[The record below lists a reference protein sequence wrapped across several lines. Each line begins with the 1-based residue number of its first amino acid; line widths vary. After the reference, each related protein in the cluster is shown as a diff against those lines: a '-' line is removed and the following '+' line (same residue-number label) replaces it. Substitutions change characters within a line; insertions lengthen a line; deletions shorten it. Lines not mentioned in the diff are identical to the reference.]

1 MDLRLSYWPGA
12 RLGDRTSSA
21 LRTPSTDEI
30 VGPAGYAAPQM
41 CGICGILATSPAF
54 DASDWT
60 VAAMRDTM
68 VHRGPDDGGVDSWLT
83 AGCRVAFGHRRLSIV
98 DLSPAGHNPMPNED
112 GTVWITFNGEI
123 YNHLAL
129 REELEAKGHRY
140 RSHCDTETIVH
151 LYEEEGP
158 RCVERLHGMFA
169 IAIWDTRR
177 RELFLARDRLGIKP
191 LYYAQPPGGF
201 VFGSEIKALL
211 AHPAISPEI
220 DEEAFFHYLT
230 FVSTPAPLTM
240 FKGICKLA
248 PAERMTV
255 RADGSVRSEIFWS
268 PMSPSATSEV
278 PDMTEDKLEARLL
291 ELLRASIEKRMMADV
306 PFGVFLSGGV
316 DSSTNVALMSELMT
330 DPVRTFSV
338 GFREHERY
346 NELEYAR
353 EISKRFGTE
362 HHEVIIDSDDLEAF
376 MPELIF
382 HQDEPIADWVCV
394 PLHFVSKLARE
405 SGTIVVQVG
414 EGSDELFHGYDNYI
428 EAVRFQRVWDGF
440 QHLPSPLRQG
450 AAWAA
455 AGLSQRTGRGEPQ
468 ASTLAEVARGRMPFW
483 GGAICYRGMLKDR
496 LLASNGR
503 VPPDSYDIVRRF
515 WEQAEHERPGS
526 DLLQKM
532 TYLELKQR
540 LAELLLMRVD
550 KMTMATSVEAR
561 VPFLDHEL
569 VEFAL
574 ALPPGMKVRNGTGKY
589 LLKRAVSRSL
599 LPEQIVYRKK
609 QGFGAPVAEW
619 FRGPLGSRAQDVIAR
634 SALGELDVL
643 DYAEVDRLWEQ
654 HRSGR
659 QNWAFQLWSLYN
671 VSAWYDYW
679 IAGRGDL

>member
-1 MDLRLSYWPGA
+1 
-12 RLGDRTSSA
+12 
-21 LRTPSTDEI
+21 
-30 VGPAGYAAPQM
+30 
-41 CGICGILATSPAF
+41 
-54 DASDWT
+54 
-60 VAAMRDTM
+60 
-68 VHRGPDDGGVDSWLT
+68 
-83 AGCRVAFGHRRLSIV
+83 
-98 DLSPAGHNPMPNED
+98 
-112 GTVWITFNGEI
+112 
-123 YNHLAL
+123 
-129 REELEAKGHRY
+129 
-140 RSHCDTETIVH
+140 
-151 LYEEEGP
+151 
-158 RCVERLHGMFA
+158 MFA
-169 IAIWDTRR
+169 FAIWDDTR

-191 LYYAQPPGGF
+191 LYYARPPGGF

-230 FVSTPAPLTM
+230 FVCTPAPLTM
-240 FKGICKLA
+240 FKGIYKLA

-255 RADGSVRSEIFWS
+255 RADGSVRSDTFWS
-268 PMSPSATSEV
+268 PMSANAAAAV
-278 PDMTEDKLEARLL
+278 ADLTEEELEDRLL
-291 ELLRASIEKRMMADV
+291 ELLRASIKKRMMADV

-338 GFREHERY
+338 GFREHEQY

-353 EISKRFGTE
+353 EISQRFGTD

-414 EGSDELFHGYDNYI
+414 EGSDELFHGYDSYI
-428 EAVRFQRVWDGF
+428 QAARSQRRFWDPFRRVPTPF
-440 QHLPSPLRQG
+440 RRS
-450 AAWAA
+450 AAWAVA
-455 AGLSQRTGRGEPQ
+455 ELSQRTGRGEPYVSSLVE
-468 ASTLAEVARGRMPFW
+468 AARGRLTFW
-483 GGAICYRGMLKDR
+483 GGAICYRGLFKER
-496 LLASNGR
+496 ILASNGR
-503 VPPDSYDIVRRF
+503 VPPDSYDVVRRF
-515 WEQAEHERPGS
+515 WEQAERERPGA

-574 ALPPGMKVRNGTGKY
+574 ALPPEMKVRNGTGKY
-589 LLKRAVSRSL
+589 LLKKAVSRSL
-599 LPEQIVYRKK
+599 LPEHIVYRAK

-619 FRGPLGSRAQDVIAR
+619 FQGDLGVRAQQVIAR
-634 SALGELDVL
+634 SALRELGLL
-643 DYAEVDRLWEQ
+643 DYAEVDRLWEA
-654 HRSGR
+654 HRRGPH
-659 QNWAFQLWSLYN
+659 NWAFQLWNLYN

-679 IAGRGDL
+679 VAGRSTL

>member
-1 MDLRLSYWPGA
+1 
-12 RLGDRTSSA
+12 
-21 LRTPSTDEI
+21 
-30 VGPAGYAAPQM
+30 M

-54 DASDWT
+54 DATEQT
-60 VAAMRDTM
+60 VTAMRDTM
-68 VHRGPDDGGVDSWLT
+68 THRGPDDGGVDSW
-83 AGCRVAFGHRRLSIV
+83 AAGGCRVAFGHRRLSIV

-123 YNHLAL
+123 YNHIAL

-158 RCVERLHGMFA
+158 RCVERLQGMFA

-191 LYYAQPPGGF
+191 LYYARPPGGF

-230 FVSTPAPLTM
+230 FVCTPAPLTM
-240 FKGICKLA
+240 FKGIHKLA
-248 PAERMTV
+248 PAERMIV
-255 RADGSVRSEIFWS
+255 RADGSVESEIFWS
-268 PMSPSATSEV
+268 PMSDRAAAEIAHMPEAE
-278 PDMTEDKLEARLL
+278 LEERLL
-291 ELLRASIEKRMMADV
+291 ELLRASIKKRMMADV

-316 DSSTNVALMSELMT
+316 DSSTNVALMSELMS

-338 GFREHERY
+338 GFREHEQY

-353 EISKRFGTE
+353 EISQRFGTD

-428 EAVRFQRVWDGF
+428 NAARSRRRMWEPFQRV
-440 QHLPSPLRQG
+440 PRPLRLG
-450 AAWAA
+450 AAWAVSELA
-455 AGLSQRTGRGEPQ
+455 HRVGRGEYYATEIAEA
-468 ASTLAEVARGRMPFW
+468 ASGRLPFW
-483 GGAICYRGMLKDR
+483 GGAICYRGALKER
-496 LLASNGR
+496 VLAANGR
-503 VPPDSYDIVRRF
+503 VQPDSYDVVLRF
-515 WEQAEHERPGS
+515 WEQAERERPGA

-574 ALPPGMKVRNGTGKY
+574 ALPPEMKVRDGVGKY
-589 LLKRAVSRSL
+589 LLKQAVARSL
-599 LPEQIVYRKK
+599 LPQHIVYRKK

-619 FRGPLGSRAQDVIAR
+619 FRSDLGVRAQELISR
-634 SALGELDVL
+634 SALRELGLL
-643 DYAEVDRLWEQ
+643 DYAQIDRLWEE
-654 HRSGR
+654 HRRGPV
-659 QNWAFQLWSLYN
+659 NWAFHLWNLYN

-679 IAGRGDL
+679 VAGRGDL